1 MSHVV
6 LAAANNFYQQHVGCI
21 HSGIAASLQ
30 ISACKQEANGS
41 MEAGKQQRRFSNTA
55 RTQTQRYF
63 PHVRHGVQVA

>member
-6 LAAANNFYQQHVGCI
+6 LAAANNFNQQHVGCI

-41 MEAGKQQRRFSNTA
+41 MEAGKQQRGAS
-55 RTQTQRYF
+55 QTPQGRKHSATS
-63 PHVRHGVQVA
+63 PMSDMACK